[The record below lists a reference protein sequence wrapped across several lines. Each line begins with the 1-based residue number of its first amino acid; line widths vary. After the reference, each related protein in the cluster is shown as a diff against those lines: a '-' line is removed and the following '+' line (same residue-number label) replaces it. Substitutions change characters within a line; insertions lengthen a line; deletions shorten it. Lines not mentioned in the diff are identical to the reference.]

1 MALVC
6 LPNELLETVI
16 TNVLPEGFESLAT
29 TCKRLYLLCSPF
41 IKPYN
46 ILRHSWKR
54 FIYHEEPEDLPA
66 SIGSAYDLIT
76 RIALEPHV
84 ARYIQHADLA
94 FDSLLRRRWSA
105 QYNPEV
111 HRSDAVNRLFAESR
125 YLKQAGLD
133 WRDYHAKIEEDHQAV
148 LRYSQHAAAFL
159 LTLLPNVKSLILPKR
174 WKPSEA
180 TEKLIDTVVQK
191 NEHSQH
197 VRCTGLSLPM
207 LTDLEF
213 SASLDPKTECKLDW
227 ARPFLALPCMR
238 SFYGPSCVAVN
249 NSNFTASKSPPSSFA
264 TTLNAVHFVS
274 CCIDEISIA
283 KFLSHATQLR
293 TFRYSHTTKGND
305 SYQGWNLCGF
315 LMSIQDTTGTHLEG
329 LSVTIRE
336 LRGSISPGKACLRGF
351 KRLRKL
357 ELPLEVA
364 VCNINSATTSTTA
377 TTPPESLETYNSSTH
392 HHTKLD
398 NQPSISDVVPSSVSE
413 LSLVSSGTEDHANPL
428 KIMFQGFASRKA
440 LLCPALQ
447 KMFLTCE
454 ATADLA
460 YKGQCD
466 KVREETEQAG
476 VVLDLRPWLSFAT
489 IAWVEGK

>member
-6 LPNELLETVI
+6 LPNELLEMVI

-41 IKPYN
+41 IKPYST
-46 ILRHSWKR
+46 LRHSWKR
-54 FIYHEEPEDLPA
+54 FTYHEEPEDLPA
-66 SIGSAYDLIT
+66 SIGSAYNLIT
-76 RIALEPHV
+76 RIALEPYV
-84 ARYIQHADLA
+84 ARYIQHADLT

-111 HRSDAVNRLFAESR
+111 HRSDAVNRLFAESP

-133 WRDYHAKIEEDHQAV
+133 WQDYHAKIEEDHQAV

-180 TEKLIDTVVQK
+180 TGILIDAVVQE

-197 VRCTGLSLPM
+197 VRCTGLSLSM
-207 LTDLEF
+207 VTDLEF

-227 ARPFLALPCMR
+227 ARPFVALPCMR
-238 SFYGPSCVAVN
+238 SFYGPSCVAIN
-249 NSNFTASKSPPSSFA
+249 NSNSIASKTPSRSFA
-264 TTLNAVHFVS
+264 TTLDTVHLVS
-274 CCIDEISIA
+274 CCIDEVSIA
-283 KFLSHATQLR
+283 NFLSCATQLR

-305 SYQGWNLCGF
+305 SHQSWNLCGF
-315 LMSIQDTTGTHLEG
+315 LMSIQDTTGAHLEG

-336 LRGSISPGKACLRGF
+336 LRGSIFPGKACLRGF

-357 ELPLEVA
+357 ELPLEIS
-364 VCNINSATTSTTA
+364 VCNVNSATASTTA
-377 TTPPESLETYNSSTH
+377 TTPPESLDTYDSSTH
-392 HHTKLD
+392 HRTLID
-398 NQPSISDVVPSSVSE
+398 NRPSISDLVPASVSQ
-413 LSLVSSGTEDHANPL
+413 LSLVSSGTEDHASAL
-428 KIMFQGFASRKA
+428 ETMCQDFASRKA
-440 LLCPALQ
+440 QLSPALE
-447 KMFLTCE
+447 KIFLSRE
-454 ATADLA
+454 ATADVA
-460 YKGQCD
+460 YKAQCD
-466 KVREETEQAG
+466 KLREETENAG